1 MTIDDYRLEDIL
13 FSTANPNYAFTV
25 VAIDYER
32 GQIRLFPSHHRVGD
46 KIAPNNDGV
55 PYWRDATA
63 NNLYLFKRVR
73 KVAKVV

>member
-25 VAIDYER
+25 VAIDYENGR
-32 GQIRLFPSHHRVGD
+32 VRLCPSHYRAGD

-55 PYWRDATA
+55 SYWRNATA
-63 NNLYLFKRVR
+63 GNLYLFKRVR
-73 KVAKVV
+73 KAAKIV

>member
-25 VAIDYER
+25 VAIDYENGR
-32 GQIRLFPSHHRVGD
+32 VRLCPNYYRVGD

-55 PYWRDATA
+55 SYWRNATA
-63 NNLYLFKRVR
+63 GNLYLFKRVR
-73 KVAKVV
+73 KAAKIV